1 MLCDTEVRR
10 ILLNKTLNEYL
21 RIKKMITLM
30 TSKLKISVQQTKDAI
45 DKVSRWRNGIR

>member
-21 RIKKMITLM
+21 KIKN
-30 TSKLKISVQQTKDAI
+30 
-45 DKVSRWRNGIR
+45 DKFNDI